1 MTSREKEYPLFP
13 QDRDLRLDFFRG
25 IGQWMIFLDHIPFD
39 VVNWLTFRNYGF
51 SDAAELFVFISGYT
65 AGFVYGPAMREGR
78 TFAATARLLKRVWQI
93 YVAHVF
99 LFVFFIA
106 YIAQAAEHY
115 DNPMLAHEFNIF
127 NFLRHPDVMLMQGLV
142 LKFKPVDLDV
152 LPLYIVLL
160 LASPVILWVM
170 ARRPGLILLGSAVL
184 YVVAR
189 ALDWN
194 LPSFPTG
201 SWYFN
206 PITWQLL
213 FVLGMWCA
221 LGGFKKLAPL
231 IASRG
236 ALVLAVGY
244 LAFAFLIVMTW
255 HVPSWARLVPP
266 WLAYAMYPIDKTNL
280 DPLRLVHF
288 LAMAVLAVRYIP
300 RNWSALTARWSQPL
314 ILCGQHS
321 LPIFVLGTFLSFAAH
336 IFLVEISN
344 RVIVQILVSFVG
356 IVLMVAAARLMTWY
370 KKKVRAQFQ
379 PQEKSAPAGAVR
391 MTLTAT
397 HGSEVFQMYLTDA
410 QG

>member
-1 MTSREKEYPLFP
+1 MTSRDKEYLLLP
-13 QDRDLRLDFFRG
+13 DERDLRLDFFRG
-25 IGQWMIFLDHIPFD
+25 IGQWMVFLDHIPFD

-78 TFAATARLLKRVWQI
+78 IFAATARLLKRVWQL

-106 YIAQAAEHY
+106 YIAQTAEHY

-127 NFLRHPDVMLMQGLV
+127 NFLRHPDVMLLQGLM

-160 LASPVILWVM
+160 LASPALLWMM
-170 ARRPGLILLGSAVL
+170 ARRPGLTLLGSAVL

-189 ALDWN
+189 EFDWN
-194 LPSFPTG
+194 LPSFPAG

-213 FVLGMWCA
+213 FVFGMWCA
-221 LGGFKKLAPL
+221 LGGAKTLAP
-231 IASRG
+231 IVHSRG

-244 LAFAFLIVMTW
+244 LVFAFLIVMTW
-255 HVPSWARLVPP
+255 HVPSWARFVPS
-266 WLAYAMYPIDKTNL
+266 WLAHAMYPIDKTNL
-280 DPLRLVHF
+280 DPLRLTHF
-288 LAMAVLAVRYIP
+288 LAMAVLAIRYLP
-300 RNWSALTARWSQPL
+300 RDWRPLTSNLLRPL
-314 ILCGQHS
+314 VLCGQHS

-336 IFLVEISN
+336 IILVEISN
-344 RVIVQILVSFVG
+344 TVTAQILVSVVG
-356 IVLMVAAARLMTWY
+356 IILLVVAARLMTWY
-370 KKKVRAQFQ
+370 RKRVDEQFL
-379 PQEKSAPAGAVR
+379 PRTWEKGVPAGAA
-391 MTLTAT
+391 LN
-397 HGSEVFQMYLTDA
+397 
-410 QG
+410 

>member
-1 MTSREKEYPLFP
+1 MV
-13 QDRDLRLDFFRG
+13 
-25 IGQWMIFLDHIPFD
+25 FLDHIPFD

-78 TFAATARLLKRVWQI
+78 IFAATARLLKRVWQL

-106 YIAQAAEHY
+106 YIAQTAEHY

-127 NFLRHPDVMLMQGLV
+127 NFLRHPDVMLLQGLI

-160 LASPVILWVM
+160 LASPLLLWLM
-170 ARRPGLILLGSAVL
+170 TRRPSLTLFAAAVL

-194 LPSFPTG
+194 LPSFPAGT
-201 SWYFN
+201 WYFN

-213 FVLGMWCA
+213 FVFGMWCA
-221 LGGFKKLAPL
+221 LGGAKTLAPL
-231 IASRG
+231 IHSRA

-255 HVPSWARLVPP
+255 HIPSWTRFVPP
-266 WLAYAMYPIDKTNL
+266 WLAHAMYPIDKTNL
-280 DPLRLVHF
+280 DPLRVIHF
-288 LAMAVLAVRYIP
+288 LAMAALAVRYIP
-300 RNWSALTARWSQPL
+300 RTWSALSARWSRPL

-321 LPIFVLGTFLSFAAH
+321 LPIFVFGTFLSFAAH
-336 IFLVEISN
+336 IILVEISN
-344 RVIVQILVSFVG
+344 TVVAQILVSVVG
-356 IVLMVAAARLMTWY
+356 ITLLVAAAWLMTWY
-370 KKKVRAQFQ
+370 RKKVDLQFQ
-379 PQEKSAPAGAVR
+379 PPTWEKSVPAGV
-391 MTLTAT
+391 T
-397 HGSEVFQMYLTDA
+397 SN
-410 QG
+410 

>member
-1 MTSREKEYPLFP
+1 MTSREKEYLLFP
-13 QDRDLRLDFFRG
+13 QERDLRLDFFRG

-39 VVNWLTFRNYGF
+39 VVNWLTLRNYGF

-78 TFAATARLLKRVWQI
+78 TFAATARLLKRAWQI

-106 YIAQAAEHY
+106 YIAQIAEHY

-266 WLAYAMYPIDKTNL
+266 WLAHAMYPIDKTNL

-288 LAMAVLAVRYIP
+288 LAMAVLAVRYIS

-344 RVIVQILVSFVG
+344 RVIVQILVSF
-356 IVLMVAAARLMTWY
+356 
-370 KKKVRAQFQ
+370 
-379 PQEKSAPAGAVR
+379 
-391 MTLTAT
+391 
-397 HGSEVFQMYLTDA
+397 
-410 QG
+410 